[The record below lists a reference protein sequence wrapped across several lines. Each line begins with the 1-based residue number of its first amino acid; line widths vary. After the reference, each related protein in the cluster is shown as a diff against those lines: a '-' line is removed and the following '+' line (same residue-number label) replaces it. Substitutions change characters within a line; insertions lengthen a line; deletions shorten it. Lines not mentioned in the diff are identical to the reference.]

1 MTLPPFC
8 SCKTTGHPSGG
19 RRQRRTLPP
28 VFTLVS
34 CHLLS
39 VFCFLINP
47 ASGQFVADAPSFV
60 PKADSFAAIPVP
72 AAERGV
78 DRPFWPQDVDAAGLF
93 PESVSA
99 AAIPTTDKP
108 SASPIVPSASSPERT
123 LPNLRPASTIPATAT
138 HALWTASP
146 TSETSLP
153 DTGWENGF
161 QTAAYESPYVTR
173 EELQQ
178 QLQGLSWRKGAFQ
191 ITPYGRITVSG
202 VYETE
207 RTYLSDFAL
216 WVESR
221 EVQGESGFYFDAK
234 STRLGVDVVGPS
246 PESRPD
252 IRLGGKVEFDFQ
264 GEWVTKNRSGVLFR
278 QAYIEAKNDHWRFLF
293 GQAWDLMSP
302 LYPGMLNY
310 VPGSGV
316 GNLGYRRAQLRLERY
331 FDLSDILLITAQWSA
346 NSNIIINPPA
356 STNVAGTEG
365 GWPDFQGRIAFTFG
379 RRENPGCR
387 PITLGFSGHIGE
399 QYWDFRPPNPDPVS
413 NLSRKTWSFSLD
425 FDWPITERLG
435 FQCEFFTGENLA
447 AYMGGIL
454 QTIDRGTRSPI
465 LSNGGWFDV
474 RYDCTPQWHW
484 HAGFSIDDPLNRRMT
499 SGRCYNHVYYV
510 NTTYDFTKQFNLG
523 FEASFWETH
532 YIGLAP
538 GETARFEL
546 QAKYAF

>member
-1 MTLPPFC
+1 MASLDLAPRQIA
-8 SCKTTGHPSGG
+8 GG
-19 RRQRRTLPP
+19 LRSVIHRQRRR
-28 VFTLVS
+28 F
-34 CHLLS
+34 S
-39 VFCFLINP
+39 VLGVVVACLFVPQATGQTVEFQP
-47 ASGQFVADAPSFV
+47 SFASGNGIF
-60 PKADSFAAIPVP
+60 
-72 AAERGV
+72 G
-78 DRPFWPQDVDAAGLF
+78 
-93 PESVSA
+93 
-99 AAIPTTDKP
+99 
-108 SASPIVPSASSPERT
+108 
-123 LPNLRPASTIPATAT
+123 TIPATDAEPPIAGYSPAGSDPAAT
-138 HALWTASP
+138 LSNQKTASLRELASVGP
-146 TSETSLP
+146 SSSRNEPISHPNTAAFPYLSASSDPPDGAPPVSWPESSLSGP
-153 DTGWENGF
+153 PQTAEAYDL

-178 QLQGLSWRKGAFQ
+178 QLQGLAWRKGAFQ

-207 RTYLSDFAL
+207 RTYLGDFAL

-221 EVQGESGFYFDAK
+221 DVQGESGFFFDAK
-234 STRLGVDVVGPS
+234 STRLGLDIVGPS

-252 IRLGGKVEFDFQ
+252 IKLGGKIEFDFQ
-264 GEWVTKNRSGVLFR
+264 GEWVLKNKSGVLFR
-278 QAYIEAKNDHWRFLF
+278 QAYIEAKNEQWRFLF

-331 FDLSDILLITAQWSA
+331 FDLSDFLLITAQWSA

-356 STNVAGTEG
+356 STNVVGTEG
-365 GWPDFQGRIAFTFG
+365 GWPDFQGRIAFTLG
-379 RRENPGCR
+379 DRENPGCR
-387 PITLGFSGHIGE
+387 PITLGVSGHIGE
-399 QYWDFRPPNPDPVS
+399 QNWDFRPPNPDPVS
-413 NLSRKTWSFSLD
+413 NLSRKTWSFSVD

-454 QTIDRGTRSPI
+454 QTIDRGTRAPI

-474 RYDCTPQWHW
+474 RYDCTPRWHW
-484 HAGFSIDDPLNRRMT
+484 HGGFSIDDPLNRRMT
-499 SGRCYNHVYYV
+499 SGRCYNHVYYF
-510 NTTYDFTKQFNLG
+510 NTVYDFTKQFNLG
-523 FEASFWETH
+523 FEASFWKTH

>member
-1 MTLPPFC
+1 MAALDLLP
-8 SCKTTGHPSGG
+8 CKAARPWSIRYRLRRSPPALSIAVICLLIPQAFGQTVQSMSAFLPGKPS
-19 RRQRRTLPP
+19 
-28 VFTLVS
+28 S
-34 CHLLS
+34 
-39 VFCFLINP
+39 
-47 ASGQFVADAPSFV
+47 
-60 PKADSFAAIPVP
+60 
-72 AAERGV
+72 
-78 DRPFWPQDVDAAGLF
+78 
-93 PESVSA
+93 
-99 AAIPTTDKP
+99 AAIPTPNIEPAFGSPTWPDGAEPGSSPRVIASVPTFP
-108 SASPIVPSASSPERT
+108 SAALPPSHSRIEVDSD
-123 LPNLRPASTIPATAT
+123 
-138 HALWTASP
+138 ALWRTHPDLTAAATPSESP
-146 TSETSLP
+146 PPAQGIVHSQPAPLEP
-153 DTGWENGF
+153 GWDDAF
-161 QTAAYESPYVTR
+161 QTTAYETPYVTR
-173 EELQQ
+173 EELLQQ
-178 QLQGLSWRKGAFQ
+178 MQGLSWRKGAFQ

-207 RTYLSDFAL
+207 RTYLGDFAL

-221 EVQGESGFYFDAK
+221 DVHGESGFFFDAK
-234 STRLGVDVVGPS
+234 STRLGLDIAGPS
-246 PESRPD
+246 PEQRPD
-252 IRLGGKVEFDFQ
+252 VKLGGKVELDFQ
-264 GEWVTKNRSGVLFR
+264 GEWVLKNKSGVLFR
-278 QAYIEAKNDHWRFLF
+278 QAYIEAKNEEWRLLF

-331 FDLSDILLITAQWSA
+331 FDLSEALLVTAQWSA

-356 STNVAGTEG
+356 STNVVGTEG
-365 GWPDFQGRIAFTFG
+365 GWPDFQGRLAFTLG
-379 RRENPGCR
+379 NRQAPDCR

-413 NLSRKTWSFSLD
+413 NLSRKTWSFNVD
-425 FDWPITERLG
+425 FDWPITDRLG

-454 QTIDRGTRSPI
+454 QTIDRGTRAPI

-474 RYDCTPQWHW
+474 RFDCTPQWHW

-499 SGRCYNHVYYV
+499 SGRCYNHVYYF
-510 NTTYDFTKQFNLG
+510 NTVYDFTKQFNLG

-538 GETARFEL
+538 GESARFEL